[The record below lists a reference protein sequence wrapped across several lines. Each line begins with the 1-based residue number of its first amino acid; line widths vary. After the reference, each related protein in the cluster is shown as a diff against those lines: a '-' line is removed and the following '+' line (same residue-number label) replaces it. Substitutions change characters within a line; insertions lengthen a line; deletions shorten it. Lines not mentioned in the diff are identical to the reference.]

1 MTAPFRRRVLYIPGY
16 DPFPARRYRELYRTE
31 GARQAALSGH
41 VIAVAGAGPDA
52 WDVTARIEG
61 QDVTARVE
69 VLGWSDIVRASMG
82 RGLWSPWLDLA
93 RVVRAYVLTGT
104 LRRLMRLRWGPVL
117 AGLYPALGL
126 VGQGIVALV
135 AGVIAWDL
143 GARVHPAAGWVL
155 ALAAALAVL
164 EAFRRIDGRI
174 FVHYLL
180 HDFAFTVSD
189 GGAYP
194 AAVEARLADW
204 RAQVAAAL
212 EDRPDEVL
220 VVGHSSGAHLA
231 VSLVADVLRG
241 GDPPE
246 GAVLSLLT
254 LGQAIPMV
262 SVLPRAGRLRGDLAL
277 MAGQDVVPWVD
288 VSAPGDGCSFALCDP
303 PAVTGVAPP
312 GARWPLVLSA
322 AFSHTLSDGAR
333 ARMRW
338 RFFRRHFQY
347 LCAFDRLPPGDPA
360 AYDYFAV
367 TAGPRTLWD
376 RFGARRPSPG
386 RITRVVSR
394 HRDVGS

>member
-52 WDVTARIEG
+52 WDVTARVEG
-61 QDVTARVE
+61 QDVAARIA
-69 VLGWSDIVRASMG
+69 VLGWSDIVQASMG
-82 RGLWSPWLDLA
+82 RHLGSPWLDLG
-93 RVVRAYVLTGT
+93 RVVRAYVLTGAFF
-104 LRRLMRLRWGPVL
+104 RLMRLRPGPVL

-126 VGQGIVALV
+126 IGQGLVALA
-135 AGVIAWDL
+135 AGTLAWRL
-143 GARVHPAAGWVL
+143 GAVLHPAAGGAL
-155 ALAAALAVL
+155 AAAAALAVL
-164 EAFRRIDGRI
+164 EGFRRIDGRI

-180 HDFAFTVSD
+180 HDFAFAVSD

-204 RAQVAAAL
+204 RGQVAAAL

-231 VSLVADVLRG
+231 VSLVADLVRSG
-241 GDPPE
+241 APQ

-277 MAGQDVVPWVD
+277 LAAQDGVPWVD
-288 VSAPGDGCSFALCDP
+288 VSAPGDGCSFALCDA

-322 AFSHTLSDGAR
+322 AFSRTLSPQARGA
-333 ARMRW
+333 MRW

-367 TAGPRTLWD
+367 TAGPRTLWQ

-386 RITRVVSR
+386 RITRAVSR
-394 HRDVGS
+394 HRDVAP

>member
-1 MTAPFRRRVLYIPGY
+1 MTAPFRRCVFYIPGY

-31 GARQAALSGH
+31 AAAQAALSGH
-41 VIAVAGAGPDA
+41 VIAGAAAGAAA
-52 WDVTARIEG
+52 WDVTARVEG
-61 QDVTARVE
+61 QDVAARVE

-82 RGLWSPWLDLA
+82 RHLGAPWLDLA
-93 RVVRAYVLTGT
+93 RVVRAHVLSGAFFG
-104 LRRLMRLRWGPVL
+104 LMRLRWGPVL

-126 VGQGIVALV
+126 VGQGVLALV
-135 AGVIAWDL
+135 AGAVAWDL
-143 GARVHPAAGWVL
+143 GARVHPVVGW
-155 ALAAALAVL
+155 ALAAVAGLAVL
-164 EAFRRIDGRI
+164 EGFRRIDGRI

-180 HDFAFTVSD
+180 HDFAFAVSE
-189 GGAYP
+189 GGANP
-194 AAVEARLADW
+194 AAVEARLKVW
-204 RAQVAAAL
+204 RGQVAAAL
-212 EDRPDEVL
+212 ASGADEVL

-231 VSLVADVLRG
+231 VSLVADLVRSG
-241 GDPPE
+241 APR

-322 AFSHTLSDGAR
+322 AFSHTLSDAAR

-347 LCAFDRLPPGDPA
+347 LCAFDRLPPGDPS

-367 TAGPRTLWD
+367 TAGPRTLWQ
-376 RFGARRPSPG
+376 RFSARRPSPG

-394 HRDVGS
+394 HRDVVP